1 MDVDHQLINA
11 GDVRLH
17 CAVEGKGPV
26 IIFLHGFPEFW
37 YGWKNQISE
46 FARDFRVVAPDMR
59 GYNTSD
65 KPGDVSQYRMNCLT
79 DDVKGLIQALGK
91 DRVVLAGHDWGG
103 IVAWAFAM
111 RYPEYL
117 SRLIIL
123 NAPHPTI
130 FARELQNNPE
140 QQKASEYIKM
150 FRSPR
155 AEEILSRDNYL
166 YLRTAVFD
174 GCEDSSCF
182 SEEDRSAYLEAW
194 SKPGA
199 LTGGLNYYRANPLV
213 DISQA
218 GRAEAEQRSAPYS
231 WKIKLPTLLIWG
243 EKDIALTT
251 SLLNGIES
259 YVEDIEIKRI
269 PEATHWVQHDSP
281 EIVNRHIR
289 DFLA

>member
-1 MDVDHQLINA
+1 
-11 GDVRLH
+11 
-17 CAVEGKGPV
+17 
-26 IIFLHGFPEFW
+26 
-37 YGWKNQISE
+37 
-46 FARDFRVVAPDMR
+46 MR

-65 KPGDVSQYRMNCLT
+65 KPGDVNQYRMNCLT
-79 DDVKGLIQALGK
+79 GDVKGLIQALGEDK
-91 DRVVLAGHDWGG
+91 VVLAGHDWGG

-155 AEEILSRDNYL
+155 AEEILSRDNYK
-166 YLRTAVFD
+166 YLRTAVFEGSMD
-174 GCEDSSCF
+174 PSRF
-182 SEEDRSAYLEAW
+182 SEEDRFAYLKAW
-194 SKPGA
+194 SQPGA
-199 LTGGLNYYRANPLV
+199 LTGGLNYYRASPLL
-213 DISQA
+213 DTSKAAA
-218 GRAEAEQRSAPYS
+218 GGGNGSALE
-231 WKIKLPTLLIWG
+231 KVKVPTLVIWG

-251 SLLNGIES
+251 GLLNGLDTCVES
-259 YVEDIEIKRI
+259 LEIKRV

-289 DFLA
+289 EFLA

>member
-1 MDVDHQLINA
+1 MNLDHQRIST

-26 IIFLHGFPEFW
+26 IILLHGFPEFW

-65 KPGDVSQYRMNCLT
+65 KPGDVNQYRMNCLT
-79 DDVKGLIQALGK
+79 DDVKGLIQALGEE
-91 DRVVLAGHDWGG
+91 RVVLAGHDWGG

-123 NAPHPTI
+123 NAPHPLI
-130 FARELQNNPE
+130 FARELQNNLE
-140 QQKASEYIKM
+140 QQKASEYIEM
-150 FRSPR
+150 FKSPR

-174 GCEDSSCF
+174 GCKDSSCF
-182 SEEDRSAYLEAW
+182 SEQDRSAYLKAW
-194 SKPGA
+194 SQPGA
-199 LTGGLNYYRANPLV
+199 LTGGLNYYRANPLA
-213 DISQA
+213 DRSEA
-218 GRAEAEQRSAPYS
+218 GKAEAGQNSASYS
-231 WKIKLPTLLIWG
+231 WKIKLPTLVIWG

-251 SLLNGIES
+251 SLLNGLDS
-259 YVEDIEIKRI
+259 YVEDLEIKRI

-281 EIVNRHIR
+281 EIVNQHIWA
-289 DFLA
+289 FLA